1 MLIFIALKA
10 LFTISKMSCIESDII
25 ETLINDRPVLAARY
39 ICYIAIAL
47 IGIISAAWK
56 KHKGQS
62 K

>member
-1 MLIFIALKA
+1 
-10 LFTISKMSCIESDII
+10 MSCIESDII